1 MRGQNY
7 NLFFDLTNVKEGTK
21 MRAQW
26 SKYLAIT
33 ALTALATACGGG
45 NTDPSAPPVVPV
57 VPDSSVAKFLPA
69 DGKTLLFVGQ
79 DIDADNGYVKG
90 VDQAPAGVTIYTS
103 LKLDSVFA
111 RNHGQPEGAQDWNSV
126 KVGYPNSAVAV
137 GLYMAGSLL
146 DTYAAGDA
154 TFDANVDTLID
165 ELQSFNRPVFL
176 RIGYEADAN
185 FNNHDPVKYKAAWKK
200 IVDRIRAKKADRI
213 ATVWQV
219 LGVCGTSATLNGLP
233 TEAWY
238 PGDDL
243 VDWTGFSWFRGDPT
257 CTVNALRTNH
267 PTKPIMIAESAPTAY
282 DLKGGTYNANQD
294 YLAAP
299 GASALPLVTGAQ
311 IWDGW
316 YKKYFDLIE
325 TNKDAIRAVAYI
337 NQDWKS
343 YATWS
348 CSTTAET
355 RTAQQQAA
363 ANVPFVPVGD
373 FRCPSTYWGDTRV
386 EVNPTVKT
394 NWLSAIGG
402 TQFLSTASTTL
413 FSRLNGFTAGT
424 VTPVKGAYRQGGKP
438 TSIPGVIEAES
449 YDRGGEGLGYHDM
462 TPLVNT
468 GYANNNVVWRAN
480 EGVDIMTFG
489 PSNVTDGS
497 DKFAV
502 TDTQAGEWT
511 DYTVNATVAGQFPVN
526 VLVSSAGA
534 GGTFDVLL
542 DGTSINGVQTV
553 PDTTTNTNFVSV
565 NVGTVTLAVGAHT
578 LRLKIVSTGSG
589 TSAGNFDKIDIVV
602 PRDVFPA
609 GNAAP
614 VIAGATVGV
623 ATTIEIENFD
633 LGGTGVAFYNPAAGA
648 GTNFTPNIRPG
659 VDLTNA
665 NSGSV
670 GLILGY
676 TTNGQW
682 LEYTVN
688 VAQAGS
694 YGVTFNTALGGG
706 RGAGSIAVG
715 VKDGSGNVT
724 TLGSSIYANCV
735 ASTTTPCDYN
745 TYKPTASATVAL
757 TAGVQIIRVTF
768 VGAAGGAPGNVDSM
782 TFTKQ

>member
-1 MRGQNY
+1 MRYQ
-7 NLFFDLTNVKEGTK
+7 L
-21 MRAQW
+21 
-26 SKYLAIT
+26 SKYAVTAVLA
-33 ALTALATACGGG
+33 ALVVACGGG
-45 NTDPSAPPVVPV
+45 GGGGDGGTDPVTPPVVPG
-57 VPDSSVAKFLPA
+57 STVAKFLPA

-90 VDQAPAGVTIYTS
+90 VNQTPAGVTIYTS

-137 GLYMAGSLL
+137 GLYFAGPKGNTLL
-146 DTYAAGDA
+146 DQYVAGDA

-185 FNNHDPVKYKAAWKK
+185 FNNHDPAKYKAGWKK

-219 LGVCGTSATLNGLP
+219 LGVCGTSATLNNLP

-282 DLKGGTYNANQD
+282 DLKDGTYNPNQD
-294 YLAAP
+294 FIAAAP
-299 GASALPLVTGAQ
+299 LTAVTGAQ

-325 TNKDAIRAVAYI
+325 ANKDAIRAVAYI

-343 YATWS
+343 YATWK
-348 CSTTAET
+348 CSTTVEADGS
-355 RTAQQQAA
+355 RK
-363 ANVPFVPVGD
+363 
-373 FRCPSTYWGDTRV
+373 CPSTYWGDTRV

-402 TQFLSTASTTL
+402 AQFLSTASTTL
-413 FSRLNGFTAGT
+413 FSKLNGFTAGT

-438 TSIPGVIEAES
+438 TSVPGVIEAES

-468 GYANNNVVWRAN
+468 GYVSNNVVWRAN

-502 TDTQAGEWT
+502 ADTQAGEWT

-526 VLVSSAGA
+526 VLVSSAGV

-542 DGTSINGVQTV
+542 DGTSINGIQTV

-602 PRDVFPA
+602 PRGVFPA

-614 VIAGATVGV
+614 VIAGTTVG
-623 ATTIEIENFD
+623 ATTTIEIENFD
-633 LGGTGVAFYNPAAGA
+633 LGGPGVAFYNPAAGA

-665 NSGSV
+665 NAGSV

-688 VAQAGS
+688 VAQAGT

-706 RGAGSIAVG
+706 RGAGSIAVSAS
-715 VKDGSGNVT
+715 DGKGNVT
-724 TLGSSIYANCV
+724 PLGSSTYANC
-735 ASTTTPCDYN
+735 AGSTAPCDYN
-745 TYKPTASATVAL
+745 TYKPTASAAVTL

-768 VGAAGGAPGNVDSM
+768 AGAAGGAPGNVDSM